1 MMKRILHRTKF
12 VTMMMMMMMMMLLKE
27 NQKRSLKR
35 ILSKTPNKVST
46 SEFSSSSSS

>member
-12 VTMMMMMMMMMLLKE
+12 VTMMMMMMMMLLKE

>member
-12 VTMMMMMMMMMLLKE
+12 VTMMMMMMLLKE